1 MVNYHGIFITLAQVA
16 PCFPDVF
23 GNFYLENNLKIANNS
38 TTAEA
43 GEKNC
48 TDLKSL

>member
-1 MVNYHGIFITLAQVA
+1 M
-16 PCFPDVF
+16 FPRPVWQLLF
-23 GNFYLENNLKIANNS
+23 REIANNS

-43 GEKNC
+43 REKNC